1 MNPLMIFS
9 YKLAGINNTYKAKN
23 AMSEFGYYQARY
35 KICIFEQK
43 EFSRNLCNICEENLL
58 ENFESKNCE
67 NCEKIVLLIALIKSR
82 I

>member
-1 MNPLMIFS
+1 MNPLTIFS
-9 YKLAGINNTYKAKN
+9 NKLVRINNTYKAKN

-67 NCEKIVLLIALIKSR
+67 DCKKILLLISLITSR